1 MKRQNLS
8 TVHQIMI
15 GFGVAAVF
23 VLAVEAFQS
32 GHPGWRIESQ
42 NEDGSYSISMRDGRD
57 RLKVKSR
64 GKVEFEDDRRVERLE
79 VGARFKVEERL
90 DGIEHRLVVTPKADG
105 SPDYSYRVD
114 GQARDF
120 DTEAETW
127 LAGVLLRVFRSTGVD
142 AERRVRSLFDQ
153 SGVEGVLEEVSFI
166 SSDSVI
172 ASYLGHLL
180 ALATES
186 SDLTSDDLS
195 NILKKARQQ
204 VDSDYHLAQLLESV
218 PAGRLEEPQVLE
230 SFVAAARALESD
242 YHLRQLLGSVLD
254 RLYADP
260 QPSPSTLDSLLAA
273 AREIESD
280 HEVMQLLSQV
290 AELHPADLDLPS
302 NLVPLLRSIE
312 SDYSLHRALGGFLTP
327 ETSSENRRILFSI
340 AKNIESDHELS
351 ELLVEVASRSRPG
364 QTFGK
369 ELFELLGVLESDHA
383 LGRAAEA
390 LGGILV
396 PSQIPELLGAVQ
408 IESDFQARS
417 LLVALLEAH
426 GASVAKDPS
435 FLRFQASIESDFE
448 RQQVQNALADATSRA
463 PVGRPVEE
471 TVEPGESEA
480 PSDVGQ
486 PEPEAEAPMAE
497 EPEASIVEEPEADA
511 SETPTA

>member
-120 DTEAETW
+120 DT
-127 LAGVLLRVFRSTGVD
+127 
-142 AERRVRSLFDQ
+142 ERRVRSLFDQ